1 MIHRDQ
7 SGGQRRERTLFPIA
21 RPLWVFWPIFEVT
34 ATVGAHK
41 RRRQGQG
48 RRGLHI
54 RNERRRSSNNTSQ
67 ANRSGCW
74 SLIAFQIGRLKIE
87 EEQMND

>member
-7 SGGQRRERTLFPIA
+7 SGGQRRRTLFPIA

-41 RRRQGQG
+41 RRRRAECPRASHPGMK
-48 RRGLHI
+48 
-54 RNERRRSSNNTSQ
+54 RRSSNNTSQ

-87 EEQMND
+87 EEQMNE